1 MRVLALLDGT
11 LADPD
16 VAADPRRRPRSH
28 ARRRRVR
35 NDPRRRR
42 EAPRTRRRTSTGST
56 GPRPCS
62 TCRRPPRAE
71 FERAVELVIGNW
83 TGGARDRAEARLHP
97 RRRGRRRHRRPVSRS
112 AWRSARR
119 CSSSAREGLSAV
131 TLDRGIEPDLADR
144 APWLLLGAKSL
155 SYAINMAA
163 LREAERRGAAEVI
176 FTTSDG
182 SVLEGPTST
191 VILVRGRTL
200 VTPPSKLG
208 ILPGTTQYALF
219 RAAERAGWTV
229 ERRADP
235 DRRALRRRGRVPRVQ
250 RPQDHAGAH
259 AGRQAAARLLSPAH
273 RTPGPLRVRV
283 LKVRRAL
290 SFTSGGRKRPSSFTE
305 GRWRRRSSGC
315 RCVSPDIS
323 QTIAPSRPLLT

>member
-16 VAADPRRRPRSH
+16 SPQIRVEDLGLMRGDGVFETILVVGGKPRELTPHLDRLDRSAAMLDMQP
-28 ARRRRVR
+28 
-35 NDPRRRR
+35 
-42 EAPRTRRRTSTGST
+42 
-56 GPRPCS
+56 
-62 TCRRPPRAE
+62 PPRAA

-83 TGGARDRAEARLHP
+83 TGGEEFALKLVYTRGVEGGDGTPTGFALGVEIGPKVHKQRA
-97 RRRGRRRHRRPVSRS
+97 
-112 AWRSARR
+112 
-119 CSSSAREGLSAV
+119 EGLSAV
-131 TLDRGIEPDLADR
+131 TLDRGIDADLADR

-191 VILVRGRTL
+191 VVLVRGKTL
-200 VTPPSKLG
+200 VTPPSKFG

-229 ERRADP
+229 LVEPIQTSELYDADGLFLASSVRKITRVNVLDGKQLP
-235 DRRALRRRGRVPRVQ
+235 DSSALLAELQG
-250 RPQDHAGAH
+250 
-259 AGRQAAARLLSPAH
+259 LYES
-273 RTPGPLRVRV
+273 
-283 LKVRRAL
+283 
-290 SFTSGGRKRPSSFTE
+290 E
-305 GRWRRRSSGC
+305 Y
-315 RCVSPDIS
+315 
-323 QTIAPSRPLLT
+323 

>member
-16 VAADPRRRPRSH
+16 SPQIRVDDLGLMRGDGVFETILVVDGKPRELTPHLDRLDRSAAMLDMP
-28 ARRRRVR
+28 
-35 NDPRRRR
+35 
-42 EAPRTRRRTSTGST
+42 T
-56 GPRPCS
+56 
-62 TCRRPPRAE
+62 PPRAE

-83 TGGARDRAEARLHP
+83 AGGREFALKLVYTRGVEGGDGTGTGFALGMEIGAKVLKQRA
-97 RRRGRRRHRRPVSRS
+97 
-112 AWRSARR
+112 
-119 CSSSAREGLSAV
+119 EGLSAV

-163 LREAERRGAAEVI
+163 IREAERRGAVEVI
-176 FTTSDG
+176 FTTSGG

-191 VILVRGRTL
+191 VILVRGKTL

-229 ERRADP
+229 SVEPIQTGELYDAEGVFLASSVRKITRVTTLDGKQLP
-235 DRRALRRRGRVPRVQ
+235 D
-250 RPQDHAGAH
+250 
-259 AGRQAAARLLSPAH
+259 
-273 RTPGPLRVRV
+273 
-283 LKVRRAL
+283 
-290 SFTSGGRKRPSSFTE
+290 SS
-305 GRWRRRSSGC
+305 
-315 RCVSPDIS
+315 
-323 QTIAPSRPLLT
+323 ALLTELQGLYESEY

>member
-16 VAADPRRRPRSH
+16 SPLIRVDDLGLMRGDGVFETILVVGGKPRELTPHLDRLDRSAAMLDM
-28 ARRRRVR
+28 
-35 NDPRRRR
+35 
-42 EAPRTRRRTSTGST
+42 AP
-56 GPRPCS
+56 
-62 TCRRPPRAE
+62 PPRAE

-83 TGGARDRAEARLHP
+83 TGGEEFALKLVYTRGVEGGDGTPTGFALGMEIGAKVLKQRA
-97 RRRGRRRHRRPVSRS
+97 
-112 AWRSARR
+112 
-119 CSSSAREGLSAV
+119 EGLSAV
-131 TLDRGIEPDLADR
+131 TLDRGIDADLADR

-163 LREAERRGAAEVI
+163 LREAERRGAAEVV

-191 VILVRGRTL
+191 LVLVRGKTL

-229 ERRADP
+229 LVEPIQTGELYDADGVFLASSVRKITRVNVLDGKQLP
-235 DRRALRRRGRVPRVQ
+235 D
-250 RPQDHAGAH
+250 
-259 AGRQAAARLLSPAH
+259 
-273 RTPGPLRVRV
+273 
-283 LKVRRAL
+283 
-290 SFTSGGRKRPSSFTE
+290 SS
-305 GRWRRRSSGC
+305 
-315 RCVSPDIS
+315 
-323 QTIAPSRPLLT
+323 ALLTELQGLYESEY

>member
-16 VAADPRRRPRSH
+16 SPQIRVDDLGLMRGDGVFETILVVDGKPRELTPHLDRLDRSAAMLDMLP
-28 ARRRRVR
+28 
-35 NDPRRRR
+35 
-42 EAPRTRRRTSTGST
+42 
-56 GPRPCS
+56 
-62 TCRRPPRAE
+62 PPRAE

-83 TGGARDRAEARLHP
+83 AGGREFALKLVYTRGVEGGDGTPTGFALGMEIGAKVLAQRA
-97 RRRGRRRHRRPVSRS
+97 
-112 AWRSARR
+112 
-119 CSSSAREGLSAV
+119 EGLSAV
-131 TLDRGIEPDLADR
+131 TLDRGIDADLADR

-163 LREAERRGAAEVI
+163 IREAERRGAAEVI

-229 ERRADP
+229 LVEPIQAGELYDAEGLFLASSVRKITRVHTLDGKQLP
-235 DRRALRRRGRVPRVQ
+235 D
-250 RPQDHAGAH
+250 
-259 AGRQAAARLLSPAH
+259 
-273 RTPGPLRVRV
+273 
-283 LKVRRAL
+283 
-290 SFTSGGRKRPSSFTE
+290 SS
-305 GRWRRRSSGC
+305 
-315 RCVSPDIS
+315 
-323 QTIAPSRPLLT
+323 ALLTELQGLYESEY